1 MKNKKGKLAATSAVA
16 AIVIF
21 GGCGGSESDAV
32 ATTAP
37 AAEPLAV
44 ELLIQGGMIYD
55 GDSDQPVV
63 GDVGIVGDRIAFV
76 GTTQRKVVAARTVS
90 AQGMVVAP
98 GFIDAH
104 SHVDTDVFSTDAAKR
119 LNAPFTT
126 QGVTTAVIGNDGY
139 GGYDIAAQAAKLRA
153 APPGTNI
160 AMYVGFGPVR
170 QSQLADDNVA
180 PTAAQLEIMKG
191 HVADAMCQGA
201 LGLSAGLYYTPQNFS
216 TTEEV
221 IEVAKVAA
229 RFGGLYDTHM
239 RDEGSSNIGLKA
251 AVAEALR
258 IGAEA
263 GMPVNISHI
272 KALGV
277 DVQGQAPD
285 IIKLIQAEQAKGRKI
300 TADQYPWLASSTYFS
315 AAVIPFWAL
324 AGGRTAM
331 LARFNDATVL
341 TQLKTD
347 IAENIRVR
355 GGAAALLFAAGNPA
369 YVGKTLAD
377 VATTAGV
384 APVDAVMTVL
394 RGSEMLVANFNQS
407 DADVRTFMVQPWVI
421 TSSDSSTGHPR
432 AYGSFAQKYAEYV
445 VRQKTITL
453 AQFVHSSSA
462 LTADTLGLTGRG
474 RLKADYFADVVVLD
488 PAKYKAMATYT
499 SPAQL
504 SVGVV
509 MTLVNGQPTVENGAT
524 TGKASGRPLLRTV
537 DAKLCPAA

>member
-1 MKNKKGKLAATSAVA
+1 MNRKSRVAGISAVLAMA
-16 AIVIF
+16 AF
-21 GGCGGSESDAV
+21 AGCGGSESDA
-32 ATTAP
+32 TASEP
-37 AAEPLAV
+37 SQAPLAV
-44 ELLIQGGMIYD
+44 DLLIQGGTIYD
-55 GDSDQPVV
+55 GDAEQPVV
-63 GDVGIVGDRIAFV
+63 GDVGIAGDRVVYV
-76 GTTQRKVVAARTVS
+76 GPSPKNVVAARIVD
-90 AQGMVVAP
+90 ARGMVVTP

-139 GGYDIAAQAAKLRA
+139 GGFDIAAQADKLRA

-170 QSQLADDNVA
+170 QSQLNNDAVA
-180 PTAAQLEIMKG
+180 PTAVQLEAMKG

-221 IEVAKVAA
+221 IAVAKVAA
-229 RFGGLYDTHM
+229 QYGGLYDTHM

-277 DVQGQAPD
+277 DVQGQSGD
-285 IIKLIQAEQAKGRKI
+285 IVKMIEAEQAKGRKI

-315 AAVIPFWAL
+315 AAVIPAWAL
-324 AGGRTAM
+324 AGGRPAM
-331 LARFNDATVL
+331 LARFDDATVQ
-341 TQLKTD
+341 TQLRAD

-369 YVGKTLAD
+369 YVGKTLEQA
-377 VATTAGV
+377 ATAAGKD
-384 APVDAVMTVL
+384 PIDTVMTVL
-394 RGSEMLVANFNQS
+394 RASEMLVANFNQS
-407 DADVRTFMVQPWVI
+407 DDDIRTFMVRPWVI
-421 TSSDSSTGHPR
+421 TSSDSSAGHPR

-453 AQFVHSSSA
+453 AQFVRSSTS
-462 LTADTLGLTGRG
+462 LTADTLGLAGRG
-474 RLKADYFADVVVLD
+474 RLKAGYFADVVVFD
-488 PAKYKAMATYT
+488 PAKFKAMATYT
-499 SPAQL
+499 APTQL

-509 MTLVNGQPTVENGAT
+509 MTVVNGQPTVENGAA
-524 TGKASGRPLLRTV
+524 TGKAAGRPLLRQP
-537 DAKLCPAA
+537 DAKLCPAAR